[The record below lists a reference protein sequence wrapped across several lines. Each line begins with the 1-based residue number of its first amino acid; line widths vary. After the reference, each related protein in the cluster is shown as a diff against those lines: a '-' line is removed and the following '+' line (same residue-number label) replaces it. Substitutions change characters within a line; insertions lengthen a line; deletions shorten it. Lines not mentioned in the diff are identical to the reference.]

1 MVYTI
6 IPVST
11 VYIALST
18 SHYILDIYE
27 GGSYYLQKIMKHRG
41 EIPNL
46 LTCSIFNSI
55 LVTRCI
61 FNLLTC
67 YFNGELLSDENEVT
81 QLIEKCMI
89 GYFLYDLSYMIMS
102 NKNYYLMVIIH
113 HHVSL
118 LILILN
124 IMYHGYT
131 NNLLSNSVIIILETS
146 GTLTNV
152 SKFAKHVSKDSNLTC
167 NIIQTN
173 KIVYFITR
181 VIMLNSWITTAVI
194 LKYDGTAVTNVVVL
208 CLFCLYIGSISWF
221 FKMHSIKKQVV

>member
-6 IPVST
+6 IPIST
-11 VYIALST
+11 VYVALST
-18 SHYILDIYE
+18 SHYIIDIYE
-27 GGSYYLQKIMKHRG
+27 GASYYLRKIMKRRG

-46 LTCSIFNSI
+46 VTCSIFNTI
-55 LVTRCI
+55 LVTTCL
-61 FNLLTC
+61 FNLFIC

-89 GYFLYDLSYMIMS
+89 GYFLYDLSYMIMA
-102 NKNYYLMVIIH
+102 NKNYYLMMIVH
-113 HHVSL
+113 HNVSL

-152 SKFAKHVSKDSNLTC
+152 SKFMKHVSKDSNLTR

-173 KIVYFITR
+173 NIVYFITR
-181 VIMLNSWITTAVI
+181 IMMLNSWITTAVI
-194 LKYDGTAVTNVVVL
+194 LKYDGSAMTNVVGS
-208 CLFCLYIGSISWF
+208 CLICLYLGSISWF
-221 FKMHSIKKQVV
+221 FKMLSI